1 MLEKLIE
8 LEQNDII
15 EKIEGRMTWVSPLVI
30 VPKRNSDI
38 CVFVDMRIA
47 NQVIQRERCP
57 IPTVKETAQE
67 MSGAFHFS
75 KLDLYSGYHQLEL
88 DAVLREIT
96 TFLTPLVLHRQKR
109 LALGITSSSQYYQET
124 LERKTFY
131 DLQNAR
137 NILDNVIIWE
147 KSQREYDFY
156 LEKALK
162 RVREHRLTLNR
173 KKRLS

>member
-1 MLEKLIE
+1 M
-8 LEQNDII
+8 
-15 EKIEGRMTWVSPLVI
+15 
-30 VPKRNSDI
+30 
-38 CVFVDMRIA
+38 
-47 NQVIQRERCP
+47 
-57 IPTVKETAQE
+57 
-67 MSGAFHFS
+67 
-75 KLDLYSGYHQLEL
+75 
-88 DAVLREIT
+88 
-96 TFLTPLVLHRQKR
+96 LHRQKR

-173 KKRLS
+173 EKRLS